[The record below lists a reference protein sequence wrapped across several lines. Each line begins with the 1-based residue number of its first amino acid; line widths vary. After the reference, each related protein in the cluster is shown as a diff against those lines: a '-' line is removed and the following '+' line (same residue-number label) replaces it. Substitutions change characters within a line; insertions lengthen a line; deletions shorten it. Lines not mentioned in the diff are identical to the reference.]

1 VVVPG
6 AEVVGV
12 VPGAEVVGVVAGV
25 EVVPGGLFLDRKS
38 VMSDS

>member
-1 VVVPG
+1 MVVPG